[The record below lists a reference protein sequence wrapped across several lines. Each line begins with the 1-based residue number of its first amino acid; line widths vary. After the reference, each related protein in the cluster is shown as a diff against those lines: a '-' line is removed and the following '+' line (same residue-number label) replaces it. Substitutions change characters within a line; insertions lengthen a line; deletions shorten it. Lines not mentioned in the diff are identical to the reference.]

1 MSSSRLYFTSKISV
15 GNSGWVMKAVISGF
29 GSQVSLASSTED
41 NAVEVITQVTVTDA
55 CASDEHATLP
65 MLEALMERGQ
75 EPEEMVAN
83 TAFGSG
89 DNAVQAERLGTELV
103 SPVRKAPRWKSRTW
117 RLSNE
122 R

>member
-1 MSSSRLYFTSKISV
+1 MQIAETYH
-15 GNSGWVMKAVISGF
+15 
-29 GSQVSLASSTED
+29 ED

-75 EPEEMVAN
+75 EPEEMVAD

-89 DNAVQAERLGTELV
+89 DNAVQAKRLGTELV
-103 SPVRKAPRWKSRTW
+103 GPVERPHDGSRG
-117 RLSNE
+117 RGA
-122 R
+122 